1 MESEENPRSLLLVS
15 LTWNTVFPH
24 AFKPSPV
31 IAAQTPVAI
40 AFLR

>member
-1 MESEENPRSLLLVS
+1 MESEENPRSLPLVS

-31 IAAQTPVAI
+31 IAQSPVAI
-40 AFLR
+40 VFLR